1 MAERGKFWSVAETKL
16 LLDTWSQDHIQKQL
30 RAAVRNDA
38 VFGKIAE
45 VLAKREYYRTIQQCR
60 AKIKALKKRYRE
72 IVDKLRKSGTGRES
86 DEDDDFPFFSD
97 LHAVMGGRATVS
109 PIHLLDSS
117 SSTQSQGG
125 QQDDDNDVDR
135 PESPISPTSRLDT
148 PGSLADRA
156 DPELSGLLSSLDTGA
171 PSTSRPNTP
180 ATFTGQRNTPA
191 TSTSRPNTPATSTT
205 RRPSTPASRPDNP
218 GFSITATEESEPSS
232 KPDADT
238 AGSSTSRRAYEPK
251 KKKRKVTK
259 LQKAEEAA
267 DSVVAKVLADQ
278 AKRREESAEIERK
291 RLEIAQQIAER
302 EAERDRQFMSSMQQM
317 MALMVQSLGAQG
329 YPSPTPFPMGYQ
341 PGSVFPVGSQPG
353 PVFPMDNQPGSGFPV
368 DNQPG
373 SGFPMSNQPVS
384 SLHDSSD
391 ESDK

>member
-1 MAERGKFWSVAETKL
+1 MVEREKFWSVAEMKL
-16 LLDTWSQDHIQKQL
+16 LLDTWSHDHIQKQL
-30 RAAVRNDA
+30 SAAVWNDG

-45 VLAKREYYRTIQQCR
+45 VLAKQGYYRTIQQCR
-60 AKIKALKKRYRE
+60 AKIKTLKKRYRE
-72 IVDKLRKSGTGRES
+72 IMDKLRMSGTSRES

-97 LHAVMGGRATVS
+97 LHAVMGGGATVS

-135 PESPISPTSRLDT
+135 PESPTSPTSRLDT
-148 PGSLADRA
+148 PGSLANRA
-156 DPELSGLLSSLDTGA
+156 DPGLSGPLSSIDTGA
-171 PSTSRPNTP
+171 PSS
-180 ATFTGQRNTPA
+180 
-191 TSTSRPNTPATSTT
+191 SRPNTPATSTT
-205 RRPSTPASRPDNP
+205 RPSTPASRPD
-218 GFSITATEESEPSS
+218 GFSITATEDSEPSS
-232 KPDADT
+232 RPDADT

-259 LQKAEEAA
+259 LQKVEEAA

-278 AKRREESAEIERK
+278 AKRREESATIERK

-302 EAERDRQFMSSMQQM
+302 EAERDRQFMSSMQQV

-329 YPSPTPFPMGYQ
+329 YPSPTPFSMGYQPGPVFPMGSQ

-353 PVFPMDNQPGSGFPV
+353 LVFPMDNQPGSGFPM
-368 DNQPG
+368 DKQPG
-373 SGFPMSNQPVS
+373 SGFPMSKQSVS